1 MQDNS
6 QRILTLTKNK
16 ELPFKDARPLEID
29 ERGRR
34 NGWRGFSRAEEGYG
48 TQGGGEAKGC
58 FAASKEETGGDREKE
73 KGNGAKK
80 GLRRRKTKTDG
91 LKEKKG

>member
-1 MQDNS
+1 MGGGDLAGL
-6 QRILTLTKNK
+6 RKAMVHK
-16 ELPFKDARPLEID
+16 
-29 ERGRR
+29 
-34 NGWRGFSRAEEGYG
+34 
-48 TQGGGEAKGC
+48 GGEAKGC

-80 GLRRRKTKTDG
+80 GWRRRGKRKTKTDG

>member
-1 MQDNS
+1 MGGGD
-6 QRILTLTKNK
+6 L
-16 ELPFKDARPLEID
+16 ARHRR
-29 ERGRR
+29 ERG
-34 NGWRGFSRAEEGYG
+34 GA
-48 TQGGGEAKGC
+48 AKGC